1 MAPECPISWHPLG
14 LELKRI
20 LFGNNTTTRLQMR
33 IWCIPLFPSRPSSRR
48 TWWPYGFPSRMG
60 FGNNNSE
67 SQSTVK
73 CDPFSLLDKD
83 DDECSISIENF
94 YVYTRCSV
102 FVHFTVIRHQRFT
115 VIIVKDFEW
124 FIHNKSFLFNNK
136 KPNRRRR
143 LIKIKKRLASD
154 CHHAPK
160 RFTTNPL

>member
-1 MAPECPISWHPLG
+1 MCRNVEICADSTLWMQTHKVSCILGPDFFNCCGHFSLRWHVKRRVPHLLTPPVG

-20 LFGNNTTTRLQMR
+20 FLGNNTTTRLQMR

-73 CDPFSLLDKD
+73 YDPFSLLDKD

-102 FVHFTVIRHQRFT
+102 LVHFT
-115 VIIVKDFEW
+115 
-124 FIHNKSFLFNNK
+124 L
-136 KPNRRRR
+136 
-143 LIKIKKRLASD
+143 SD
-154 CHHAPK
+154 
-160 RFTTNPL
+160 TNDSP